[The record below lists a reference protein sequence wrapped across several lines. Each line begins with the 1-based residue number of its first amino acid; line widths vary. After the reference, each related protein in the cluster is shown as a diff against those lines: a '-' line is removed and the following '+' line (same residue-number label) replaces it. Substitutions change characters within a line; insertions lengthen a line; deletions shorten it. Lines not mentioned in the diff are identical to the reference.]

1 MKLKYTRRKW
11 HSNCKRCSE
20 TMHPVKSTHKVG
32 GIRKEMFKKQKSFK
46 SNKKKFYR
54 EVERSIKP
62 NRKEIVIKWRSERLL
77 E

>member
-1 MKLKYTRRKW
+1 
-11 HSNCKRCSE
+11 
-20 TMHPVKSTHKVG
+20 MHPVKSTHKVG

-62 NRKEIVIKWRSERLL
+62 NRKEIVIK
-77 E
+77 